1 MSIFQMAAILKF
13 ENIAENMAAILE
25 KETVILKLAAI
36 LKSGNRPV
44 TISVH

>member
-1 MSIFQMAAILKF
+1 MAAILKF

-44 TISVH
+44 RISVL